1 MHDMIRDMALWLLRE
16 DHDNMELVKRISI
29 TIDWEAQKSIDPTN
43 VTTLVLLKEIQ
54 RQLEDIKYMKRLKVL
69 ELHVSGQEFGD
80 IGGLTSPE
88 YLSFHIMDGF
98 PEAKFWKNLQ
108 SWTNLKFLSFQLR
121 NIEMGWNIPLGV
133 LSSLQQL
140 RVFRL
145 HDVNISPLEER
156 RILEE
161 LECLPNIEELW
172 ITIKTSDGLDK
183 LSKSTKLQSCLYYLS
198 TIWFSEPEE
207 PNEMRLLSLGSVSG
221 LKKLQEIVLNGL
233 NIIYPFM
240 VETCWLG
247 KLRRVEINLCKVTH
261 VTWLK
266 YAPLL
271 QLLHI
276 CECESME
283 EVIKEEEAIK
293 DENVDSSLVFSSLV
307 ELILHNLPILKSI
320 HRVPLPFPS
329 LKLVSIR
336 GCPKLE
342 KLPFD
347 FNSAKHE
354 LKLIHGQQNW
364 WDNLKWDDPTAKQKF
379 QSKFIG

>member
-29 TIDWEAQKSIDPTN
+29 TNDWESQKSIDPTN
-43 VTTLVLLKEIQ
+43 FTTLVLLKET
-54 RQLEDIKYMKRLKVL
+54 RRPLEDIKYMKRLKIL
-69 ELHVSGQEFGD
+69 ELYVFRQEFVD
-80 IGGLTSPE
+80 IGGLTSLE

-98 PEAKFWKNLQ
+98 PEAKFWINLQ
-108 SWTNLKFLSFQLR
+108 SLTNLKFLSIQYTNYGVIKEWEIL
-121 NIEMGWNIPLGV
+121 LGV

-145 HDVNISPLEER
+145 ASMLISPLEER

-172 ITIKTSDGLDK
+172 INIQSSDGLNK
-183 LSKSTKLQSCLYYLS
+183 LSESTKLQSCLYYLS
-198 TIWFSEPEE
+198 TIWFSE

-221 LKKLQEIVLNGL
+221 LKKLQQIVLNGL

-240 VETCWLG
+240 LEKCWLA
-247 KLRRVEINLCKVTH
+247 KLRMVEINSCQVTH

-271 QLLHI
+271 QRLKI

-293 DENVDSSLVFSSLV
+293 DENVDVFSSLV
-307 ELILHNLPILKSI
+307 ELILYRLPILKSI
-320 HRVPLPFPS
+320 HRAPLPFPS
-329 LKLVSIR
+329 LKSVVIYS
-336 GCPKLE
+336 CPKLE

-354 LKLIHGQQNW
+354 LTLIQGQQNW